1 MRVAFLVDGFNLYHS
16 LCSATRQGSSESLK
30 WLDLHSM
37 CRALL
42 PAIGANATL
51 ASIDYFTA
59 LPGHL
64 AISDPARLERH
75 RVYIRALT
83 AMRNPGVRMHFG
95 RIRRQTIRIE
105 GDQLKRKIVVW
116 REKGTDVALAGR
128 LMALGH
134 KAECDLA
141 VIVSGDTDYAILPDL
156 FRETYSRD
164 LIFALPFGRA
174 SSELADLAPGSLLLS
189 PELYRS
195 CQLPEKV
202 RLPSGKYLHRPR
214 EWGAH
219 P

>member
-16 LCSATRQGSSESLK
+16 LCSATDQGAFTPLK

-42 PAIGANATL
+42 PSIGVDASL

-64 AISDPARLERH
+64 AISNPARLERH
-75 RVYIRALT
+75 RVYMRALT
-83 AMRNPGVRMHFG
+83 AMRNPIIRMHFG
-95 RIRRQTIRIE
+95 RIRRQTIRMQAHDSEI
-105 GDQLKRKIVVW
+105 KAFVW
-116 REKGTDVALAGR
+116 REKGTDVALAAR

-134 KAECDLA
+134 KAACDLA
-141 VIVSGDTDYAILPDL
+141 VIVSGDTDYAILPVI
-156 FRETYSRD
+156 FRETFGLD

-189 PELYRS
+189 PELYQS
-195 CQLPEKV
+195 CQLPEMV
-202 RLPSGKYLHRPR
+202 RLPSGRYLHKPR